1 MEPVI
6 VFLTNLVRTSRNSI
20 FNYQNQEALKIYY
33 KIKLVLFSNP
43 ATSVETDTLILN
55 AIVRYVLSTK
65 RFEGVI
71 LQDKT

>member
-6 VFLTNLVRTSRNSI
+6 VLLTNLVRTSRNSI
-20 FNYQNQEALKIYY
+20 FNRQNQEAFKMYY
-33 KIKLVLFSNP
+33 KIKLVPFSNP

-55 AIVRYVLSTK
+55 AFVQYVLSTK